1 MLRKLT
7 VAAGVLG
14 AAAQNSDVERLFS
27 EFEQK
32 FEKKY
37 ASTEE
42 RSIAMSKFEAN
53 LKVAAELQAAD
64 QGTATFSH
72 LTPFADMNSME
83 FSKLLGF
90 RSAWAGDG
98 PEGVPVS
105 LDTND
110 TPTSYDWRTKGGV
123 TPVKDQGQCGS
134 CWAFA
139 TVANI
144 EGAGFVTTGK
154 LLSLSEQ
161 ELVACDRKTGDQGCQ
176 GGLPSNAYKD
186 MIQQKL
192 GLELESDYPYTGKD
206 DKTCGASASKEKS
219 FITGWSPI
227 PKDEDQIAAA
237 LVKYGPLA
245 IGIDA
250 LPMQLY
256 FGGIMDVGILCPPA
270 LDHGVTIVGYD
281 ATATKPYWVIKN
293 SWGGSWGEK
302 GYLRIVKGKSA
313 CGLNQEVTTATGITI
328 KSGITDEDRAEF
340 GQWKVQYGKS
350 YANGEEEMR
359 LQNYVDN
366 RAKAAALDAENPMAT
381 FGVNEFSDLSEEEFA
396 VYHNAQDFYAM
407 PKDPS
412 VPEWPAYSDEEVSQ
426 ALATSIDWV
435 SKGAVTGVKNQGQCG
450 SCWAFSATGNIE
462 GQWKLAGNTLTS
474 VSEQQLVDCD
484 HMGDQGCQGGLPEN
498 AFKYVKK
505 SGLETEQQ
513 YAYKGRGG
521 SCQAKG
527 SPAVTISGQTTIQHN
542 EAQMLTFLQQKGPIS
557 IGVDASKFQSYRGG
571 VLTSCRAGQL
581 DHGVLIVGYGTQ
593 GGSAYWKIK
602 NSWGK
607 TWGESGYIR
616 VAYGQKCAGLNQDP
630 TSSVVSKAAE
640 VVV

>member
-1 MLRKLT
+1 L
-7 VAAGVLG
+7 
-14 AAAQNSDVERLFS
+14 N
-27 EFEQK
+27 
-32 FEKKY
+32 
-37 ASTEE
+37 
-42 RSIAMSKFEAN
+42 
-53 LKVAAELQAAD
+53 
-64 QGTATFSH
+64 
-72 LTPFADMNSME
+72 
-83 FSKLLGF
+83 
-90 RSAWAGDG
+90 
-98 PEGVPVS
+98 
-105 LDTND
+105 TND
-110 TPTSYDWRTKGGV
+110 TPSSYDWRTKGAV
-123 TPVKDQGQCGS
+123 TPVKNQGQCGS

-192 GLELESDYPYTGKD
+192 GLELETDYPYTGKD
-206 DKTCGASASKEKS
+206 DKTCGATASKETA

-256 FGGIMDVGILCPPA
+256 SGGIMDVGILCPPT
-270 LDHGVTIVGYD
+270 LDHGVTIVGFD

-293 SWGGSWGEK
+293 SWGQTWGEK

-328 KSGITDEDRAEF
+328 KSGITDEDRKEF
-340 GQWKVQYGKS
+340 AQWKIQYGKA

-381 FGVNEFSDLSEEEFA
+381 FGVNEFSDLSEEEFG
-396 VYHNAQDFYAM
+396 VYHNAADFYAM
-407 PKDPS
+407 PKDSS
-412 VPEWPAYSDEEVSQ
+412 VPEWPAYSEEEVNK
-426 ALATSIDWV
+426 ALASNIDWV
-435 SKGAVTGVKNQGQCG
+435 TKGAVTGVKNQGSCG

-462 GQWKLAGNTLTS
+462 GQWKLAGNKLTS

-505 SGLETEQQ
+505 SGLETEKQ
-513 YAYKGRGG
+513 YSYTGRGG
-521 SCQAKG
+521 SCKAKG
-527 SPAVTISGQTTIQHN
+527 AAAVTISGQTSVQHN
-542 EAQMLTFLQQKGPIS
+542 EGQMLTFLQQKGPIS

-571 VLTSCRAGQL
+571 VMTSCNAGQL
-581 DHGVLIVGYGTQ
+581 DHGVLIVGYGIQ
-593 GGSAYWKIK
+593 GGSTYWKIK

-616 VAYGQKCAGLNQDP
+616 VAYGKKCAGLNQDP
-630 TSSVVSKAAE
+630 TSAVVKKSAE